1 MQVFRSIAL
10 VLAILQVIFAGFT
23 GAVGALADGGEA
35 QPRLLLIIVHPDRL
49 ARQQDLDSTRSH
61 LPCTG

>member
-1 MQVFRSIAL
+1 MFRGIVL
-10 VLAILQVIFAGFT
+10 VLAILQVILAGFT

-35 QPRLLLIIVHPDRL
+35 RPRLLPIIVHPDRL

-61 LPCTG
+61 PPCTR